1 MSKLKE
7 LKSIFEDL
15 TGEKIDNISDE
26 FLNIELFEDDI
37 GLGYSQFNEILL
49 LLGLDRIS
57 YNFFQYLVS
66 GKIEYQ
72 LNSSIKSKKQLEEGV
87 ERFMKLALIYY
98 GNLKFAFNILSTDDE
113 ELEEKIG
120 YSESID
126 ETVYKLRHKPIKEI
140 EKIPASKT
148 YLLGYCIRNNQNNK
162 QKEIENRLKYIEI
175 GKKNQL
181 AYLSSDHLDI
191 YIATSM
197 RLEHEYIFVH
207 DLVEKIFKDK
217 NLRELNLRWFDPTQ
231 AFCDNRIDKGLAEA
245 LMLKRAKFTLYLAQ
259 ESDTLGKDS
268 ELASTLAQGKPVI
281 AFVPIGDKSYVDE
294 LLKNLKTINPLK
306 KEKEIILEQLQIFNP
321 LLAWKDDEIK
331 NILNNIEKTDINM
344 LKDRLYK
351 EVKQH
356 YDNRAKTLKEIH
368 PLGIQVYLDTGVAN
382 GVLVVRNTK
391 DCSKLIRAIIT
402 SNMEFIIERE
412 NKDNGEYIYLKET
425 ISQSIFRLITGDVIL
440 TNTFWNF
447 YI

>member
-140 EKIPASKT
+140 
-148 YLLGYCIRNNQNNK
+148 
-162 QKEIENRLKYIEI
+162 
-175 GKKNQL
+175 
-181 AYLSSDHLDI
+181 
-191 YIATSM
+191 
-197 RLEHEYIFVH
+197 
-207 DLVEKIFKDK
+207 
-217 NLRELNLRWFDPTQ
+217 
-231 AFCDNRIDKGLAEA
+231 
-245 LMLKRAKFTLYLAQ
+245 
-259 ESDTLGKDS
+259 
-268 ELASTLAQGKPVI
+268 
-281 AFVPIGDKSYVDE
+281 
-294 LLKNLKTINPLK
+294 
-306 KEKEIILEQLQIFNP
+306 
-321 LLAWKDDEIK
+321 
-331 NILNNIEKTDINM
+331 
-344 LKDRLYK
+344 
-351 EVKQH
+351 
-356 YDNRAKTLKEIH
+356 
-368 PLGIQVYLDTGVAN
+368 
-382 GVLVVRNTK
+382 
-391 DCSKLIRAIIT
+391 
-402 SNMEFIIERE
+402 
-412 NKDNGEYIYLKET
+412 
-425 ISQSIFRLITGDVIL
+425 
-440 TNTFWNF
+440 
-447 YI
+447 